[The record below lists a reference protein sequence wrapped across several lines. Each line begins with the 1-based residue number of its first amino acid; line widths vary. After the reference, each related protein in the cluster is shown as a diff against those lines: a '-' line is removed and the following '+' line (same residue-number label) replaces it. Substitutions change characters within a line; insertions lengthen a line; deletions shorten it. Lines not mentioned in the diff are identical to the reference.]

1 MESELD
7 NAIPM
12 ENQSFEEVKGLF
24 FTIPSLV
31 VFVFLTVV
39 ISLQGMFVLFY
50 SLKTEIERK
59 EKHLFMIIKYLIDSK
74 GKYRFVT

>member
-50 SLKTEIERK
+50 SLKTEIE
-59 EKHLFMIIKYLIDSK
+59 
-74 GKYRFVT
+74 